1 AVNLSSLNFKLN
13 INGFNLAGCLPID
26 EDYFAWSDESVS
38 SQQVNTSELHGTP
51 GCPHCG
57 NGSAFAMCNCGKL
70 LCINGAD
77 DVICPWCD
85 RGLTFN
91 VDGGG

>member
-1 AVNLSSLNFKLN
+1 
-13 INGFNLAGCLPID
+13 
-26 EDYFAWSDESVS
+26 
-38 SQQVNTSELHGTP
+38 
-51 GCPHCG
+51 PHCG

-91 VDGGG
+91 VDGGGSDFDVIRGRG